1 MNHERSVR
9 KQRER
14 RKFRVRKPLR
24 GTSERPR
31 LTVNRT
37 LKHFYCQ
44 VIDDSTGRTLAAAS
58 TVEKDLRQQLKS
70 GSNCDASVAVGK
82 ALGERAKAAGV
93 NAVCFDRGSFKYH
106 GRVAA
111 FADAVRESGIQF

>member
-111 FADAVRESGIQF
+111 FADAVRESGMQF

>member
-1 MNHERSVR
+1 MNHERSIR

-14 RKFRVRKPLR
+14 RKFRVRAPLK
-24 GTSERPR
+24 GTAERPR

-58 TVEKDLRQQLKS
+58 TTEKDLRSQLN
-70 GSNCDASVAVGK
+70 GRGNCDASVAIGK
-82 ALGERAKAAGV
+82 VLGERAKAAGV
-93 NAVCFDRGSFKYH
+93 TSVCFDRGSFKYH

-111 FADAVRESGIQF
+111 FAEAVREAGIQF

>member
-14 RKFRVRKPLR
+14 RRHRVRKPLK
-24 GTSERPR
+24 GTAERPR

-44 VIDDSTGRTLAAAS
+44 VIDDSSGRTLAAAS
-58 TVEKDLRQQLKS
+58 SAEKEMRQQLKV
-70 GSNCDASVAVGK
+70 GSSCEASVAVGK

-93 NAVCFDRGSFKYH
+93 SAVCFDRGSFKYH

-111 FADAVRESGIQF
+111 FADAVRETGIQF